1 MELVAGRLRRTDG
14 LHLLWPSGDPQ
25 PHQSG
30 APPCVWCLVPRPEHR
45 SYAPPGGGDAA
56 YPSGRG
62 CVVPPSFSLNMDRH
76 LALPSTTP
84 FDTGVDQGS
93 PHACPFP
100 VTLLQV
106 PGGDVEGDETGLA
119 TYLN

>member
-1 MELVAGRLRRTDG
+1 MGRG
-14 LHLLWPSGDPQ
+14 LS
-25 PHQSG
+25 
-30 APPCVWCLVPRPEHR
+30 
-45 SYAPPGGGDAA
+45 GGGDAA

-93 PHACPFP
+93 PHARPFP
-100 VTLLQV
+100 VTILQV

>member
-1 MELVAGRLRRTDG
+1 MVSWPGYAGYET
-14 LHLLWPSGDPQ
+14 
-25 PHQSG
+25 
-30 APPCVWCLVPRPEHR
+30 
-45 SYAPPGGGDAA
+45 PGGGDAA

-62 CVVPPSFSLNMDRH
+62 RVVPPSFSLNMDRH
-76 LALPSTTP
+76 LAFPFTTP

-93 PHACPFP
+93 PHARPFP

-106 PGGDVEGDETGLA
+106 PVGDVVGDDAGLA